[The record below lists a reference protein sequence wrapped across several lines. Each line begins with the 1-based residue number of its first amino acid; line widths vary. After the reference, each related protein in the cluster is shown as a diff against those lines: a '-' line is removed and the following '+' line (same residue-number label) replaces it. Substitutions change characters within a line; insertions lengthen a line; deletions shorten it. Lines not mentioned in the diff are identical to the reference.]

1 MIKQIRASYYH
12 NKKNA
17 QYCAL
22 STDVLP
28 SYIQHG
34 DEVYFIDT
42 GIPYWYNGV
51 TGELVQKVTLGVPG
65 PQGQG
70 VPSGGEQYDVLLK
83 STNGNFDTMWGNI
96 KVFKT
101 ENDELAVKAVLS

>member
-42 GIPYWYNGV
+42 GISYWYNGA
-51 TGELVQKVTLGVPG
+51 TEELVQKVTP
-65 PQGQG
+65 G

-101 ENDELAVKAVLS
+101 KDDELAVRAVLS